1 MEIISD
7 IYYLDEVVT
16 SIQSIKRIYSM
27 TLHLDATI
35 AKIEK
40 DINWATV
47 NNMQNLV
54 TSLEKMLVEEKKMR
68 ELLKANQ

>member
-1 MEIISD
+1 
-7 IYYLDEVVT
+7 
-16 SIQSIKRIYSM
+16 M

>member
-1 MEIISD
+1 
-7 IYYLDEVVT
+7 
-16 SIQSIKRIYSM
+16 M
-27 TLHLDATI
+27 TLHLDVTI

-54 TSLEKMLVEEKKMR
+54 TSLEKMLVEAKKMR

>member
-1 MEIISD
+1 
-7 IYYLDEVVT
+7 
-16 SIQSIKRIYSM
+16 M

-40 DINWATV
+40 DIDWATEH
-47 NNMQNLV
+47 NMTDLV
-54 TSLEKMLVEEKKMR
+54 TSLKKMLVDAKKMR

>member
-1 MEIISD
+1 
-7 IYYLDEVVT
+7 
-16 SIQSIKRIYSM
+16 M

-40 DINWATV
+40 DIDWATN
-47 NNMQNLV
+47 NNMHNLV
-54 TSLEKMLVEEKKMR
+54 TSLEHMLVNAKKMR

>member
-1 MEIISD
+1 
-7 IYYLDEVVT
+7 
-16 SIQSIKRIYSM
+16 M
-27 TLHLDATI
+27 TLHIDVTI

-40 DINWATV
+40 DIDWATT

-54 TSLEKMLVEEKKMR
+54 TSLEKMLVDAKKMR